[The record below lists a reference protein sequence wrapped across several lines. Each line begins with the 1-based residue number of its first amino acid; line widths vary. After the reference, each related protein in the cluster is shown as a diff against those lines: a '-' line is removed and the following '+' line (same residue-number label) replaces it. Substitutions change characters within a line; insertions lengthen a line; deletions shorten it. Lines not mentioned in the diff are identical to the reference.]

1 MGWGVAHPMM
11 TSQLAWDSGAL
22 ITLAEVEDGVY
33 QFTGVAVKETDGET
47 IGGRWRYD
55 YLSFKFFG
63 QAGWGDEQGTV
74 TLTPEAAKCLATPG
88 NVELAEGVT
97 LELGATYVMTVT
109 AGDLKDGKFDVTI
122 DFVKK

>member
-1 MGWGVAHPMM
+1 MGCR
-11 TSQLAWDSGAL
+11 SSDDDK
-22 ITLAEVEDGVY
+22 VEDGVY